1 MNMLDTGHPLRVWRS
16 PRRSRVAAGLLTA
29 ILVLAGCGDDDND
42 DVSASQPAEVIEH
55 YQIAYND
62 GDLDAVM
69 VLFSEDSV
77 LSGHP
82 LASEPVAGLDA
93 IRSHH
98 LTDMS
103 TAAETDAYTP
113 SNVEVSG
120 DTVTWDHVWT
130 NTAGT
135 DWCAEGN
142 TALITNGQI
151 LTWTFATNP
160 HPCA

>member
-1 MNMLDTGHPLRVWRS
+1 MLDTGQPVRACRS
-16 PRRSRVAAGLLTA
+16 PIHSRVAAGLLTA
-29 ILVLAGCGDDDND
+29 ILILAGCGDDDSD
-42 DVSASQPAEVIEH
+42 DVSDSEPAEVIAE
-55 YQIAYND
+55 YQGAYND
-62 GDLDAVM
+62 SDIDAVM

-77 LSGHP
+77 LSDHP
-82 LASEPVAGLDA
+82 LAPASVAGLEA

-98 LTDMS
+98 LADMAV
-103 TAAETDAYTP
+103 AAETDAYKT

-130 NTAGT
+130 NTAGNE
-135 DWCAEGN
+135 WCGEGN

-151 LTWTFATNP
+151 LTWTFAPNP

>member
-1 MNMLDTGHPLRVWRS
+1 MNMLDTGQPVRACHS
-16 PRRSRVAAGLLTA
+16 PIRTRVAAGLLTA
-29 ILVLAGCGDDDND
+29 ILVLAGCGDDDSD
-42 DVSASQPAEVIEH
+42 DVSDSEPAEVIED

-62 GDLDAVM
+62 SDIDAVM
-69 VLFSEDSV
+69 VFFSEDSV

-82 LASEPVAGLDA
+82 LEAESMAGLEA

-98 LTDMS
+98 RGDMAL
-103 TAAETDAYTP
+103 AAETDAYKT

-135 DWCAEGN
+135 DYCAEGN
-142 TALITNGQI
+142 SALITNGQI
-151 LTWTFATNP
+151 LTWTFAPNP